1 FLDSY
6 GEAILPYF
14 WVNSSSDPDGSITNI
29 ELSKYQFTCTDVGEQ
44 NVVVTVTDD
53 LEAVARCTATVHV
66 MDTIRPMVH
75 CADVTVVLDNNG
87 QISIKAEDV
96 DTGSTDNCGIHTI
109 YLDNYDFT
117 CMDVG
122 KEVEVTLTVVDVN
135 GNSNSCTAAIT
146 VEDNTAPTAIT
157 RDIEVYLNSSGKASI
172 VTSDVNNGSWDA
184 CGIDTMYLDKYD
196 FTCEHVGE
204 EVVVTLTVVDVN
216 GNANSNTATVS
227 VLDNIPPTVIT
238 QDIEIY
244 LNSSGNV

>member
-1 FLDSY
+1 GSTGGGGGGGSYVAPNATYSNIYVHNHSSDLQSGSIAYRYTLNKTPVVSCNNADLFLDTS
-6 GEAILPYF
+6 GQAILPYF
-14 WVNSSSDPDGSITNI
+14 WINSSFDPDGSITNI

-117 CMDVG
+117 CM
-122 KEVEVTLTVVDVN
+122 
-135 GNSNSCTAAIT
+135 
-146 VEDNTAPTAIT
+146 
-157 RDIEVYLNSSGKASI
+157 
-172 VTSDVNNGSWDA
+172 
-184 CGIDTMYLDKYD
+184 
-196 FTCEHVGE
+196 
-204 EVVVTLTVVDVN
+204 
-216 GNANSNTATVS
+216 
-227 VLDNIPPTVIT
+227 
-238 QDIEIY
+238 
-244 LNSSGNV
+244 